1 MGNLDAKQLPV
12 PDSRASAMFFAL
24 LGACGSEGTTPPDG
38 LFVQTRDGLMLEA
51 DHHRPEPAVANGG
64 GAVLLHMSPS
74 GDNDRS
80 NFPPE
85 FISAL
90 QGAGLQI
97 LNLNRRG
104 VGGSAEL
111 ARSAYEGPDGKWD
124 AEAGVTYLLEQGVQQ
139 ERVFLIGASNGSTSA
154 LDYAIFASAETA
166 LPLPAA
172 MVFLSGGGYTENNN
186 TIEDHRALLQEIPLL
201 FLFSPTER
209 GWNDRFTTNAPNSW
223 SFVELERSAHG
234 TRMLEEL
241 PTTTSSITRFLQEA
255 LP

>member
-1 MGNLDAKQLPV
+1 MIL
-12 PDSRASAMFFAL
+12 AL
-24 LGACGSEGTTPPDG
+24 LGACASEDIPPDDG
-38 LFVQTRDGLMLEA
+38 FFVQTRDGLMLRA
-51 DHHRPEPAVANGG
+51 DHHLPDPAAANSA

-74 GDNDRS
+74 GNNDRS

-90 QGAGLQI
+90 QGAGLQV
-97 LNLNRRG
+97 LNLDRRG

-139 ERVFLIGASNGSTSA
+139 DRVFMIGASNGSTSV
-154 LDYAIFASAETA
+154 LDYAIFANTEMA
-166 LPLPAA
+166 LPVPAA
-172 MVFLSGGGYTENNN
+172 MIFLSGGGYTENNN

-201 FLFSPTER
+201 FLYSPTER
-209 GWNDRFTTNAPNSW
+209 GWNDRFTMSAPNTW